1 MKTQKFDWL
10 RWAVHAGALITFAV
24 LAIRYFTGNLSVN
37 PIQTLEQQTGKTAL
51 IFLILSL
58 ACSPLG
64 AILGWRELTGR
75 KKALGLYGFTF
86 AAIHL
91 LIYIGLDFGFQFK
104 FIFKALLN
112 SVYLWVGLA
121 AFLILLALAVTS
133 FKKMKLLLKKNWK
146 RLHRLVYILSPLVVL
161 HYILT
166 LKNNFVSLQGN
177 ITEPLIYGGI
187 VLLLLIL
194 RIPPIKTTLTSL
206 RIRLQNRRLPV

>member
-1 MKTQKFDWL
+1 MEKQKFNWL
-10 RWAVHAGALITFAV
+10 RYVVHAGAIITFAV

-51 IFLILSL
+51 IFLVLSL

-64 AILGWRELTGR
+64 AILGWRELSGR
-75 KKALGLYGFTF
+75 KKALGLYGFAF

-91 LIYIGLDFGFQFK
+91 LIYLGLDFGFQFK
-104 FIFKALLN
+104 FIFMGFLN
-112 SVYLWVGLA
+112 SVYLWIGLA
-121 AFLILLALAVTS
+121 AFLILSALAITS
-133 FKKMKLLLKKNWK
+133 FKKMKLLLKRNWK

-177 ITEPLIYGGI
+177 ITEPLIYGVI

-194 RIPPIKTTLTSL
+194 RIPPIKTALINL